1 MIDKKINKFVDPYLS
16 KISEILLK
24 FDVSPNQITYCSLIF
39 VPAITFLVAYEKTY
53 YAIIFIM
60 INRFFDGLD
69 GNLARKKKPS
79 KFGGYLDI
87 IADYFFYVSVP
98 LGFSLIS
105 NNNNLPTIIL
115 LISYII
121 NLASVLGLA
130 AINNFDENSLKKEKK
145 SFFYSGGLIEGTE
158 TILFYLLICVFPDKY
173 IILTYFF
180 SILVFFT
187 ALIRLYL
194 AKKLFK

>member
-1 MIDKKINKFVDPYLS
+1 MA
-16 KISEILLK
+16 LK
-24 FDVSPNQITYCSLIF
+24 PVLRTRAPLEPEQLRRTKQ
-39 VPAITFLVAYEKTY
+39 TF
-53 YAIIFIM
+53 
-60 INRFFDGLD
+60 
-69 GNLARKKKPS
+69 S
-79 KFGGYLDI
+79 
-87 IADYFFYVSVP
+87 
-98 LGFSLIS
+98 
-105 NNNNLPTIIL
+105 
-115 LISYII
+115 II
-121 NLASVLGLA
+121 NLASFLGLA

-158 TILFYLLICVFPDKY
+158 TILFYLLICLFPDRY